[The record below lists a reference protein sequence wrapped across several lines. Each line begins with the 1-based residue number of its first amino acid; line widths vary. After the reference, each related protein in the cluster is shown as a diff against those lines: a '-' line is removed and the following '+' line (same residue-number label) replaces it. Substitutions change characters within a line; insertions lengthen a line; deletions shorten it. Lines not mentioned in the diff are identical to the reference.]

1 MSTRIDSTLR
11 FDRRRMIAGAAGMVT
26 ATAIGAQVA
35 RAETVDGSTETPG
48 EEFLNPYDS
57 PKLWSDFPA
66 NVDPGRF
73 APLQRLRS
81 GQTPVAVICPD
92 AGVDAAIEVSE
103 IVDNRMADPS
113 GPWVVAWYPTTSG
126 PGGEDNIVMA
136 GHVDYWDVG
145 PAVFWNIPRLP
156 PGSLVTVVT
165 DRGESYVYKVEWV
178 QEFQASGLDQ
188 ETISEISGRKDT
200 ETLTLITCGGEFDR
214 DKGEYLSR
222 MVVRCVPA
230 I

>member
-1 MSTRIDSTLR
+1 MSPLDPLSSRL
-11 FDRRRMIAGAAGMVT
+11 DRRRVIAGAASIVG
-26 ATAIGAQVA
+26 AAAIGAPAALAQSA
-35 RAETVDGSTETPG
+35 NTETR
-48 EEFLNPYDS
+48 EFLNPYDS
-57 PKLWSDFPA
+57 PQLWSDFPA

-81 GQTPVAVICPD
+81 GQMPIALICPD

-103 IVDNRMADPS
+103 IVDNRMADPT

-126 PGGEDNIVMA
+126 PGGEDNIVMS

-145 PAVFWNIPRLP
+145 PAVFWSIRDLP
-156 PGSLVTVVT
+156 QGTLFTVIT
-165 DRGESYVYKVEWV
+165 DRNESYVYRVEWI

-188 ETISEISGRKDT
+188 ATMSEISGRKDS
-200 ETLTLITCGGEFDR
+200 ETLTLITCGGEFDQA
-214 DKGEYLSR
+214 KGEYLSR